1 MNKKQK
7 FAPNI
12 LYCFS
17 PPVMLFTLILETI
30 FALYTLIFVKLK
42 PSTVII
48 ALILICL
55 AFFQFTEYQICTVS
69 HNLALMHLGFV
80 AITLLPALGVHLITL
95 VTKHKLI
102 RYIVYLFA
110 TVFVG
115 IFLFQTQSVSYVA
128 CGGNYVLLK
137 NSGALASTYFPFYY
151 NLSLIVAIV
160 EIFYFTLKKEKSANF
175 NTQKKLL
182 YWLLGGYA
190 AFIIPT
196 AAIYIFSSA
205 ARDSG
210 IPSIMCGFG
219 IILAVILTFFVLPQC
234 RKLEI

>member
-1 MNKKQK
+1 M
-7 FAPNI
+7 
-12 LYCFS
+12 YCFS
-17 PPVMLFTLILETI
+17 PPVMLFTFILETI
-30 FALYTLIFVKLK
+30 FALYTLIFIKLK

-48 ALILICL
+48 AAIFICL
-55 AFFQFTEYQICTVS
+55 AFFQFCEYQICTVS
-69 HNLALMHLGFV
+69 SNLTLMHLGYI
-80 AITLLPALGVHLITL
+80 AITLLPALGVHLVTL
-95 VTKHKLI
+95 VTKHRTPK
-102 RYIVYLFA
+102 YFVYLFA
-110 TVFVG
+110 AIFVG
-115 IFLFQTQSVSYVA
+115 VFLFQTQSVSYVA

-151 NLSLIVAIV
+151 SLSLIVAMV
-160 EIFYFTLKKEKSANF
+160 EIFYFTINKEKGADY
-175 NTQKKLL
+175 NTQRKLL
-182 YWLLGGYA
+182 YWLLGGSA

-196 AAIYIFSSA
+196 AVIYIFSSA